1 MKCDDHR
8 SRPRVSQGRE
18 GFLIGGSGG
27 LGPVRYGQEEG
38 EEEEEDLL
46 GERGDFAEIG
56 FLIDGGRTGGLR
68 VEGGGGR
75 NRVGVGRR
83 VAGKGT
89 DKLRNRSKCPLFYFH
104 HSPPH
109 SYFRGLP
116 FFPASVA
123 RKW

>member
-1 MKCDDHR
+1 M
-8 SRPRVSQGRE
+8 Q
-18 GFLIGGSGG
+18 
-27 LGPVRYGQEEG
+27 YGQEKG
-38 EEEEEDLL
+38 EEEGDLL

-68 VEGGGGR
+68 VEGGGGGR

-83 VAGKGT
+83 AAGKGT

-104 HSPPH
+104 HSPPIRIFGV
-109 SYFRGLP
+109 SP